1 MVTQPRIPS
10 ASPHTSTHIER
21 PEYEVI
27 RHAHIRALQ
36 ASAPRAESP
45 AHLLV
50 RFLVRSHAC
59 SRGGDVT
66 KRENTAT
73 LVRAWLA
80 RGRAHSAAR
89 SRRGAQG
96 VCGQGMCTPA
106 SYRAGSWAVA
116 HGEGS

>member
-50 RFLVRSHAC
+50 RLLVRSHAC
-59 SRGGDVT
+59 SRGGDV
-66 KRENTAT
+66 KRSEGTAA
-73 LVRAWLA
+73 LVRARLA
-80 RGRAHSAAR
+80 TRRAAR
-89 SRRGAQG
+89 AQRGAQ
-96 VCGQGMCTPA
+96 QA
-106 SYRAGSWAVA
+106 
-116 HGEGS
+116 